1 MHVASTT
8 MCDDDFQFNVPEN
21 APLRPIKKEKAIFIK
36 VLDMEDEATQKIW
49 TDQPGRFP
57 KKSMKGSQYMMVL
70 TESDSD
76 AILVEPMKNRTSGEM
91 IRAYQTL
98 INRLRSAGI
107 APKQHILD
115 NECSSDFKETIKA
128 NNMTYQLVP
137 PHDHRRNKAEKAIQ
151 TFKDHFVAILCGA
164 DTSFPLN
171 LWDLLLRQAEHTL
184 NMLRPARMTPTVSA
198 YTYLWGQHDY
208 NTNPFAP
215 LGCKVESHLVP
226 SIRETWAPHTASGYY
241 VGTSWE
247 HYRCHEVYIIDTR
260 HTRICSSVFFKHKY
274 LTMPSLTPADALI
287 QAADNLTTA
296 LAGVIPP
303 PSMTTEAI
311 AQLISIFKTQAEKEK
326 DNATVQR
333 VLRERAQAER
343 ALTEA
348 IEPTTKPANEPTTPQ
363 QETRTYPSLEIE
375 EHPQV
380 DAVTPDDNYNSAR
393 PADNTRYQRKVRT
406 ITQDYLFHLMDTP
419 FLPKQLFTAKQ
430 ASSRKY
436 PLQFLCDHLH
446 GKWSPG

>member
-1 MHVASTT
+1 
-8 MCDDDFQFNVPEN
+8 
-21 APLRPIKKEKAIFIK
+21 
-36 VLDMEDEATQKIW
+36 
-49 TDQPGRFP
+49 
-57 KKSMKGSQYMMVL
+57 MKGSQYMMVL

-76 AILVEPMKNRTSGEM
+76 AILVEPMKNRTAGKM
-91 IRAYQTL
+91 IRAYQRL
-98 INRLRSAGI
+98 INQLRSTGI
-107 APKQHILD
+107 ASKQHILD
-115 NECSSDFKETIKA
+115 NECSNDFKETIKA

-184 NMLRPARMTPTVSA
+184 NMLRPSRMTPTVSA
-198 YTYLWGQHDY
+198 YTYLWGQRDY
-208 NTNPFAP
+208 NANPFAP

-226 SIRETWAPHTASGYY
+226 SICETWAPHTASGYY

-247 HYRCHEVYIIDTR
+247 RYRCHEVYIIDTK
-260 HTRICSSVFFKHKY
+260 HTRMCSLVFLKHKY
-274 LTMPSLTPADALI
+274 LTMPSLMTADALI

-303 PSMTTEAI
+303 PSMTIEAI
-311 AQLISIFKTQAEKEK
+311 AQLISIFKTKAEKEK
-326 DNATVQR
+326 DEATIQR

-343 ALTEA
+343 VLTETIA
-348 IEPTTKPANEPTTPQ
+348 PTTKPVSKPTVPQ
-363 QETRTYPSLEIE
+363 QTPYPPLEIE
-375 EHPQV
+375 EYPQV
-380 DAVTPDDNYNSAR
+380 DGGTPRGTPISYPDDNSKSAC

-419 FLPKQLFTAKQ
+419 FLPKQLFTVKQ

-436 PLQFLCDHLH
+436 PLQFLCDFATKQEIFWNIGIYSSTQNTRTCGANHLERKS
-446 GKWSPG
+446 GDWRQLLKQLYS